1 MSLWSTKI
9 KQILKKLRLCLKLI
23 SQPHRI
29 RLHLWMSGEEEILK
43 FPWKEWT
50 FVTLVYSEFPVQL
63 ILCMMATK
71 KEKIKKWNK
80 AIYVPGLKFRHV
92 KIYVRLAQKKEISH
106 FYEQRFISFKASI
119 LLPFRW
125 LHKGQKR
132 IYILCLESYSLC
144 PHAAKRAIEKQEQTV
159 VSHTTFL

>member
-1 MSLWSTKI
+1 MNVWRRGDTKVSLEGMNLCHIGIQWIPSTTYPLHDGYEKR
-9 KQILKKLRLCLKLI
+9 KNKKMEQGNLRSWVK
-23 SQPHRI
+23 
-29 RLHLWMSGEEEILK
+29 
-43 FPWKEWT
+43 
-50 FVTLVYSEFPVQL
+50 
-63 ILCMMATK
+63 
-71 KEKIKKWNK
+71 
-80 AIYVPGLKFRHV
+80 KFRHV
-92 KIYVRLAQKKEISH
+92 KIYIRLAQKKEISH